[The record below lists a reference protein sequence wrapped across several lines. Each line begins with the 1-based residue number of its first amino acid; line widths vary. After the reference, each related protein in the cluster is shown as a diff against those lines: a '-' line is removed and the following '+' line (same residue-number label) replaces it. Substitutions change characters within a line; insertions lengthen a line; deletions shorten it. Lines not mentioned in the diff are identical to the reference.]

1 METAFQRAL
10 NRYIRTGQ
18 ATPKE
23 LSRVVGVTASHIRAV
38 ARGDRHLPH
47 PKVET
52 LSSWLVDERGLTEH
66 IDGML
71 GMSGATHFHPGE
83 VDNDDCIRDEIY
95 EARSLAGEADAA
107 LKSGDRPEAARL
119 MRQAIEESKAALAD
133 IETPS
138 SDR

>member
-23 LSRVVGVTASHIRAV
+23 LARQVGVTASHIRAV

-71 GMSGATHFHPGE
+71 GLSGAVHFRPDSVE
-83 VDNDDCIRDEIY
+83 NDDCIQDEIY
-95 EARSLAGEADAA
+95 EARSLAGEADSL
-107 LKSGDRPEAARL
+107 LKAGDRPAAAKK
-119 MRQAIEESKAALAD
+119 MRESIRHSKAALED
-133 IETPS
+133 IEMPAD
-138 SDR
+138 DR

>member
-1 METAFQRAL
+1 MDTAFQRAL
-10 NRYIRTGQ
+10 NRYLRTGQ
-18 ATPKE
+18 VTARE
-23 LSRVVGVTASHIRAV
+23 MARQVGVTAGHIRSV

-71 GMSGATHFHPGE
+71 GLSGAVHFRPDAVE
-83 VDNDDCIRDEIY
+83 NDDCIQDEIY
-95 EARSLAGEADAA
+95 EARSLAGEADEL
-107 LKSGDRPEAARL
+107 LKDGDRPAAAKQ
-119 MRQAIEESKAALAD
+119 MRESIRHSKAALED